1 MMMPANYSVIAEN
14 ELTYVTGG
22 GVIANVLPAIM
33 TQDNWKNVTTN
44 IVYLVGNSGMAKWI
58 GNTIGV
64 MFGGDW
70 GGDDGQKIFGEG
82 GALETNVF
90 GKDKSFLNN
99 VMTTLQ
105 GIAVVYTLG
114 SGAAKTLHTDS
125 VIGINGTTTL

>member
-70 GGDDGQKIFGEG
+70 GGDDGAKLFGDNG
-82 GALETNVF
+82 MVSGLY
-90 GKDKSFLNN
+90 KDKSFLNN